1 VGKHEADQGTP
12 AHPLVMAALA
22 QRVPGTRRHAEPTG
36 EGGLGWPDPATPGGG
51 GLGWPGDESPEP
63 ADGGSEPVEKQAS
76 SSAWRGW
83 RRFLGLSRV
92 A

>member
-1 VGKHEADQGTP
+1 
-12 AHPLVMAALA
+12 MAALA